1 MMEEEEA
8 NVKEI
13 FTEMKDISELILD
26 LAYSS
31 VFFDNEEMAE
41 EVHELEERMDELN
54 YKIKT
59 TALLGARTRE
69 GAEVISEILQ
79 VAAASEEIA
88 NAAGDISNI
97 IKRDFKIHPV
107 ILQALKEAEE
117 QVGRVSIQESSK
129 LVGVTIKESELAT
142 ATGEYI
148 ISIKRG
154 EKRIYNPD
162 KKTMLMENDV
172 LLVRG
177 TEEGEALLRKICE
190 GEIDE
195 WRS

>member
-1 MMEEEEA
+1 M
-8 NVKEI
+8 NVKDI
-13 FTEMKDISELILD
+13 FTEMKDISELVLD

-31 VFFDNEEMAE
+31 VFFDNDEIAE
-41 EVHELEERMDELN
+41 EVHELEERMGELN
-54 YKIKT
+54 Y
-59 TALLGARTRE
+59 
-69 GAEVISEILQ
+69 EVAS
-79 VAAASEEIA
+79 ASEDIA

-107 ILQALKEAEE
+107 ILQALREAEE
-117 QVGRVSIQESSK
+117 KIARVVIKNNSK
-129 LVGVTIKESELAT
+129 LVGLKIKESELAT

-154 EKRIYNPD
+154 KKRIYNPD
-162 KKTMLMENDV
+162 KEAVLKEGDI

-177 TEEGEALLRKICE
+177 TEEGEKLLRKICS

-195 WRS
+195 WRN